1 MIGTTRAIRVFAYAG
16 ITDMRKS
23 YEGLSALVRNDLGH
37 DIMRGDLYLF
47 VNRRRNRA
55 KVLFFDGTGLCIFM
69 KRMEKGL
76 FAALWDRTDEKS
88 MSLTTSEL
96 AVFLEG
102 SKVVGK
108 IPLILPDLGA
118 DCLNTPLA
126 RSKKA

>member
-1 MIGTTRAIRVFAYAG
+1 MIGSTRAIRVFAYAAV
-16 ITDMRKS
+16 TDMRKS
-23 YEGLSALVRNDLGH
+23 YNGLEGLVRNELKH
-37 DIMRGDLYLF
+37 DIMKGDLYLF

-76 FAALWDRTDEKS
+76 FAAPWDRTAERTLK
-88 MSLTTSEL
+88 LTTSEL
-96 AVFLEG
+96 SVFLDG

-118 DCLNTPLA
+118 DSLNTPLA
-126 RSKKA
+126 GSRKR

>member
-1 MIGTTRAIRVFAYAG
+1 MIGTTRSIRVFAYAG
-16 ITDMRKS
+16 VTDMRKS
-23 YEGLSALVRNDLGH
+23 YNGLEGLVRNELGH

-76 FAALWDRTDEKS
+76 FAAPWDRTDEKTLK
-88 MSLTTSEL
+88 LTTSEL
-96 AVFLEG
+96 SVFLEG

-108 IPLILPDLGA
+108 IPLILPALGA
-118 DCLNTPLA
+118 DCLNTPL
-126 RSKKA
+126 R

>member
-1 MIGTTRAIRVFAYAG
+1 VIGSTRSIRVFAYAA

-23 YEGLSALVRNDLGH
+23 YEGLSALVRNGLGH

-69 KRMEKGL
+69 KRLERGR
-76 FAALWDRTDEKS
+76 FAALWERTDEKS
-88 MSLTTSEL
+88 LRLTTSEL

-118 DCLNTPLA
+118 DCLKTPLA
-126 RSKKA
+126 GSHRA

>member
-1 MIGTTRAIRVFAYAG
+1 MIGSTRSIRVFAYAAV
-16 ITDMRKS
+16 TDMRKS
-23 YEGLSALVRNDLGH
+23 YNSLEALVRNELTH
-37 DIMRGDLYLF
+37 DILRGDMYLF

-55 KVLFFDGTGLCIFM
+55 KVLFFDGTGLCTFM

-76 FAALWDRTDEKS
+76 FAAPWDDKTLK
-88 MSLTTSEL
+88 LTTSEL
-96 AVFLEG
+96 AVFLDG

-126 RSKKA
+126 GSRKR